1 MWRLEGDTWL
11 LVREGPPA
19 EDFADELLA
28 AEPGARAGLLADRPD
43 ELTASLTYVLSQRAS
58 RLAVMENYQG
68 ARTLFELTL
77 AVARSRHDRRAV
89 SEALQNVAN
98 ACYFLKDYDT
108 ATRVYQ
114 ERLGLA
120 REAKDDE
127 ATAASILGLA
137 TVAYARGDYSA
148 ALVSYRDALAIYE
161 ARDEA
166 PSIGRTLVSV
176 GNVQYLQAD
185 YDVSAATYR
194 RALALLDGVDPPG
207 AALARSGVARVLAAQ
222 GDAAGALDTYGQV
235 LADARQRAAADPRV
249 RGEVAAALEA
259 IGDLHLKLG
268 NTDPARAAYDEAR
281 HLSDA
286 DVNAAGRLLGSLGL
300 TELFAARFDAA
311 LADYTE
317 SRTRYE
323 RANAEDGVARAWVG
337 IGFSQTAR
345 ENFAEAEAAYRTAI
359 GIFEPRQLTEAAA
372 RSRLGL
378 SLAQSGAGELDDALA
393 TARAVSEA
401 AERLDNDDLRWQGAA
416 RTGDA
421 LRRLGRFDAAGQ
433 AFTAAIAI
441 IDRIAA
447 DAPVSADARGRLG
460 DSASAWAGLA
470 LTLAQQG
477 DAAGALAALEARRA
491 HIRRVHLAGFQ
502 RDISRGETA
511 DEQAEEQGIVRDL
524 ISTRAQLRAETT
536 APAPDP
542 ARLARLRDELA
553 ALAGRRAD
561 QQARLYARLPELR
574 RWRGLAPAP
583 VDAASVNALV
593 PGPSGLL
600 VAYLVT
606 DDELLIVTA
615 GHGDRAADISAVVVP
630 SKRRDIAVAL
640 TAAMQAPSLKD
651 EALWRERAAPL
662 AAALIDPIAPR
673 LAGLYGLRLH
683 SRRPAVEG
691 TLRSAAQ
698 SRRRRGR
705 GRRRHL
711 RDLARHASGGAAGSR
726 ASDGR
731 TDGGRRHRGAP
742 DSRCGPRAADRD
754 RAGVGAAR
762 RPRRARAVG

>member
-1 MWRLEGDTWL
+1 M
-11 LVREGPPA
+11 
-19 EDFADELLA
+19 
-28 AEPGARAGLLADRPD
+28 
-43 ELTASLTYVLSQRAS
+43 
-58 RLAVMENYQG
+58 
-68 ARTLFELTL
+68 
-77 AVARSRHDRRAV
+77 
-89 SEALQNVAN
+89 
-98 ACYFLKDYDT
+98 
-108 ATRVYQ
+108 
-114 ERLGLA
+114 
-120 REAKDDE
+120 
-127 ATAASILGLA
+127 
-137 TVAYARGDYSA
+137 
-148 ALVSYRDALAIYE
+148 
-161 ARDEA
+161 
-166 PSIGRTLVSV
+166 
-176 GNVQYLQAD
+176 
-185 YDVSAATYR
+185 
-194 RALALLDGVDPPG
+194 DPPG

-281 HLSDA
+281 QPRRTPTSTP
-286 DVNAAGRLLGSLGL
+286 AGRLLGSLGL

-378 SLAQSGAGELDDALA
+378 SLAQSGAGELDDALE

-421 LRRLGRFDAAGQ
+421 LRRLGRLDAAGQ

-536 APAPDP
+536 APAPDA

-615 GHGDRAADISAVVVP
+615 AHGDRAADISAVVVP
-630 SKRRDIAVAL
+630 SKRRDIAAAL

-651 EALWRERAAPL
+651 EAVWRERAAPL

-673 LAGLYGLRLH
+673 LAGRTACVFIPDDLLWKVPFEALPNRD
-683 SRRPAVEG
+683 ADV
-691 TLRSAAQ
+691 AAA
-698 SRRRRGR
+698 
-705 GRRRHL
+705 RRRHL

-754 RAGVGAAR
+754 RAGVAAAR